1 MTTDRRVVLRYRL
14 PPGSSH
20 PMTDVIGVVDHLDD
34 DTVVVISERGDR
46 VEVAREQV
54 VAMKEIAPRP
64 IRTSEIRALEHAAA
78 DGWAGE
84 EQEWIGGWFLKAG
97 SGFTGRANSAVPL
110 GAEADDRSLDA
121 IKAWYDARH
130 LTPRLLLP
138 DRLGTV
144 PPGWQSLLD
153 VVVMAAD
160 VTGFVP
166 PASPPVVV
174 NSSPDLQWFDAYH
187 YRGERTPEAVGPVL
201 QAVRQGAVGFLRLG
215 DATTSLAIA
224 RAAVTTAPDHRRWV
238 GLSAVEVAAAHRR
251 RGLGTLVCAS
261 AIEWGRERGA
271 THAYLQ
277 VESSNDAAMAMYRGM
292 GFVEHHRYRYAV
304 PLE

>member
-1 MTTDRRVVLRYRL
+1 
-14 PPGSSH
+14 
-20 PMTDVIGVVDHLDD
+20 MTDVVGVVDHIDD
-34 DTVVVISERGDR
+34 DTIVVISERGDR
-46 VEVAREQV
+46 VEVTRDQV

-78 DGWAGE
+78 DGWAGL
-84 EQEWIGGWFLKAG
+84 EQEWIGGWLLKAG

-121 IKAWYDARH
+121 IRAWYDARG
-130 LTPRLLLP
+130 LTTRLLLP
-138 DRLGTV
+138 DRLGAV

-160 VTGFVP
+160 VTEFVSP
-166 PASPPVVV
+166 PSPPVVV
-174 NSSPDLQWFDAYH
+174 SSSPDPQWFDAYH
-187 YRGERTPEAVGPVL
+187 YRGQRTPDAAGPVL
-201 QAVRQGAVGFLRLG
+201 EAVRQGVVGFLRLG
-215 DATTSLAIA
+215 DDTTTLAIA
-224 RAAVTTAPDHRRWV
+224 RAAVTTAPDDRRWV

-251 RGLGTLVCAS
+251 RGLGTLVCAA

-277 VESSNDAAMAMYRGM
+277 VESSNESAIAMYRAM
-292 GFVEHHRYRYAV
+292 GFVPHHRYRYAV